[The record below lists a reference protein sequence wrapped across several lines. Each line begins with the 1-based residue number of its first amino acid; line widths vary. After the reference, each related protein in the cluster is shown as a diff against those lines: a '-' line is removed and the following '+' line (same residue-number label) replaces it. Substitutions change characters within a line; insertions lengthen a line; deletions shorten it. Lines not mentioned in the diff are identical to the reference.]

1 MTTPWKWTPER
12 TLGIWRHGAPWLRPI
27 VAAAPYITVV
37 LLLLMMHVAGSAM
50 TAAKGVLF
58 DLPDAGLAD
67 GASTRLVAL
76 MLPRDHDTL
85 VFFDDSRYV
94 LGDATSLR
102 SFGEQLADRIAGR
115 ESKALLVLADRRVP
129 GGELMELA
137 AVARQSGAARIL
149 LAVKR
154 TEAADQ

>member
-1 MTTPWKWTPER
+1 M
-12 TLGIWRHGAPWLRPI
+12 GIWRHGAGWLRPF
-27 VAAAPYITVV
+27 VAAAPYVTVG
-37 LLLLMMHVAGSAM
+37 LLLLMLHMVGGTL
-50 TAAKGVLF
+50 TAEKGLLF
-58 DLPDAGLAD
+58 DLPEGEAGE
-67 GASTRLVAL
+67 GAQTDLVAL
-76 MLPRDHDTL
+76 VMPLRRETV

-154 TEAADQ
+154 TEAVDQ

>member
-1 MTTPWKWTPER
+1 MTDWRWRPER
-12 TLGIWRHGAPWLRPI
+12 TMGIWRHGAGWLRPF
-27 VAAAPYITVV
+27 VAAAPYVTVG
-37 LLLLMMHVAGSAM
+37 LLLLMLYMVGGTL
-50 TAAKGVLF
+50 TAEKGLLF
-58 DLPDAGLAD
+58 DLPEGEAGE
-67 GASTRLVAL
+67 GAQTDLVAL
-76 MLPRDHDTL
+76 VMPLRRETV

-115 ESKALLVLADRRVP
+115 ESMALLVLADRRVS
-129 GGELMELA
+129 GGEIMELA
-137 AVARQSGAARIL
+137 AVARQSGAARVL

>member
-1 MTTPWKWTPER
+1 M
-12 TLGIWRHGAPWLRPI
+12 GIWRHGAGWLRPF
-27 VAAAPYITVV
+27 VAAAPYVTVG
-37 LLLLMMHVAGSAM
+37 LLLLMLYMVGGTL
-50 TAAKGVLF
+50 TAEKGLLF
-58 DLPDAGLAD
+58 DLPEGEAGE
-67 GASTRLVAL
+67 GAQTDLVAL
-76 MLPRDHDTL
+76 VMPLRRETV

-115 ESKALLVLADRRVP
+115 ESMALLVLADRRVS
-129 GGELMELA
+129 GGEIMELA
-137 AVARQSGAARIL
+137 AVARQSGAARVL